1 MSSPRGRRSAMLPA
15 MYRRALAILCLLSI
29 GLGLAG
35 CTKCGWLWDENT
47 HSCHADAPLTH

>member
-1 MSSPRGRRSAMLPA
+1 MLPA
-15 MYRRALAILCLLSI
+15 MHRRALAILCLLSI